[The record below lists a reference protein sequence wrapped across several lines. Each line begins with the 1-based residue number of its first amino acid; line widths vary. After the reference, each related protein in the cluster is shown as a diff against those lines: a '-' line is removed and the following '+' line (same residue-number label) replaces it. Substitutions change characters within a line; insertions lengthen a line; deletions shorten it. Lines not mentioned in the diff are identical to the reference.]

1 MWNCARL
8 PLIALALSQALC
20 VAAYADA
27 PAPPPGPL
35 PHGQKDV
42 TLAPAGNY
50 ALDSGHAGIIARVSH
65 LGFSRSIFRF
75 DRVTGTL
82 GWDPKAVAHSTLSV
96 TVETNSIATNVAGFA
111 AELTGVK
118 YLKSVAFPQ
127 ATFVSIAFRQTDAT
141 HGKVDGEF
149 TLMGKTK
156 PMTFDVSLVG
166 AGPFFGRT
174 VIGIHAETS
183 IDPQDF
189 GMSAFFSDPIEL
201 VIDSEFDR
209 TP

>member
-1 MWNCARL
+1 MAAQLAEIPLQRL
-8 PLIALALSQALC
+8 IT
-20 VAAYADA
+20 
-27 PAPPPGPL
+27 
-35 PHGQKDV
+35 H
-42 TLAPAGNY
+42 
-50 ALDSGHAGIIARVSH
+50 
-65 LGFSRSIFRF
+65 
-75 DRVTGTL
+75 
-82 GWDPKAVAHSTLSV
+82 
-96 TVETNSIATNVAGFA
+96 
-111 AELTGVK
+111 
-118 YLKSVAFPQ
+118 
-127 ATFVSIAFRQTDAT
+127 AFRQTDAT

-149 TLMGKTK
+149 TLIGKTK

-174 VIGIHAETS
+174 VIGVHAETS